1 MLPHNVFFDTGL
13 FMNTITTKRITT
25 LQRIALLSTLTTLG
39 QAYATPFSSYDPR
52 SMAMGGVGVASS
64 HSNHAANF
72 NPALLANNVDHF
84 SLNLPTIGGSITDS
98 DNLADAAQAF
108 WDQDLVNRLSNDITN
123 YNNSVA
129 NTTPTQTTI
138 NSLKKIER
146 AVQTLSN
153 KLRSISDKPL
163 QAELGATVGFAIPGM
178 ENGSAFSISSVA
190 VGSAMGFYRDANLL
204 RNVGEDINTLASC
217 LQQALNTQTLCNQPT
232 LNFIG
237 NNGRITFDPL
247 NSSNGIT
254 SSGVARGLNLL
265 EVGISFA
272 HHVKRYDFNVGL
284 TPKYVT
290 ASLFDFEADIDLVDK
305 VNIKASDYISTTENF
320 NADLGISKNLQFQ
333 GKELKVGA
341 VLKNMIPQTYQ
352 SKLGNDVNLKPQLRV
367 GAAYQVND
375 SAMLAMDMD
384 LTRNEAVAF
393 EEASQFI
400 GVGAELNAWNWAQW
414 RMGYRLDLANSARN
428 TLSIGLGFSPF
439 GAHIDLALSS
449 NSDLSEVGGALQFAL
464 RY

>member
-1 MLPHNVFFDTGL
+1 
-13 FMNTITTKRITT
+13 MNTTIKRITT
-25 LQRIALLSTLTTLG
+25 LQRIALLSTFASFG

-64 HSNHAANF
+64 NSNHAANF
-72 NPALLANNVDHF
+72 NPALLANNVDNF

-108 WDQDLVNRLSNDITN
+108 WDQDLVNRLSNDISS
-123 YNNSVA
+123 YNNSLA
-129 NTTPTQTTI
+129 NVTPTQTI

-146 AVQTLSN
+146 AVRTLSS

-163 QAELGATVGFAIPGM
+163 QGELGINVGFAIPGM
-178 ENGSAFSISSVA
+178 KNGGAFSISSVA
-190 VGSAMGFYRDANLL
+190 VGSAVGFYRDANLL

-217 LQQALNTQTLCNQPT
+217 LQQALNTQTICNQPT

-265 EVGISFA
+265 EIGISFA
-272 HHVKRYDFNVGL
+272 HHVKQYDFNVGI

-290 ASLFDFEADIDLVDK
+290 ASLFDFEANIDLVDNL
-305 VNIKASDYISTTENF
+305 NIKASDYISTTENF
-320 NADLGISKNLQFQ
+320 NADLGASKTLQFQ

-341 VLKNMIPQTYQ
+341 VLKNMTPQTYQ
-352 SKLGNDVNLKPQLRV
+352 SKLGNEVKLNPQLRV
-367 GAAYQVND
+367 GAAYQASD
-375 SAMLAMDMD
+375 WAMVAVDMD
-384 LTRNEAVAF
+384 LTRNEAIAS
-393 EEASQFI
+393 EKASQFI
-400 GVGAELNAWNWAQW
+400 GVGTEMDAWGWAQW
-414 RMGYRLDLANSARN
+414 RMGYRLDLVNNARN
-428 TLSIGLGFSPF
+428 TLSVGAGFSPF
-439 GAHIDLALSS
+439 GAHVDLALSS